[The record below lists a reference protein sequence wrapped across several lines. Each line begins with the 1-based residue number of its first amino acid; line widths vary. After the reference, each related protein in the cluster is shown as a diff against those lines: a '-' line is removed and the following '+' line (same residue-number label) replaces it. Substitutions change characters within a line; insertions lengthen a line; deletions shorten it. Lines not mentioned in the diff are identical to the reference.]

1 MEIIDIAL
9 FSLKIVQECHLI
21 VEMVCILK
29 KKKKKFF
36 KVNETTSWW
45 INIFVPDH
53 SKYMKMYS
61 GSQLHQVFS

>member
-1 MEIIDIAL
+1 MEIIDMAL

-29 KKKKKFF
+29 KKNFF

-53 SKYMKMYS
+53 SKYMGMYS
-61 GSQLHQVFS
+61 GSQLHQIFS